1 MTNKISPNKLY
12 LSKWTAVQ
20 PKKKEKHFIVTEL
33 IRDEDDIVR
42 QCLIEAIH
50 SGREQTLDWH
60 ELQDSEIWLQGWK

>member
-1 MTNKISPNKLY
+1 MPNKISPNKLH

-33 IRDEDDIVR
+33 IRDENEIVR
-42 QCLIEAIH
+42 QCLIEAVH
-50 SGREQTLDWH
+50 SGREQNLDWH